1 MRQFQ
6 QLFLELG
13 NREKTPRT
21 GGIFRQ
27 ISMEIHLIGGYLHLA
42 LEPLDQID
50 KLGYLGISKG
60 ASVSISDQADT
71 DGPLVV
77 KIAGRAGD
85 MSTREL
91 LIPSVAHVDNAIAEA
106 IAIADQEVVAETFQA
121 EAEVQLV
128 DGLEIAGRFTGMM
141 DDNAGPAF
149 SFEGSA
155 DLEDR
160 VEGWLSAE
168 GADIRRNQKTTPG
181 IRAFLHG
188 QQTRYHCHGHK
199 KG

>member
-13 NREKTPRT
+13 NREKSPRT
-21 GGIFRQ
+21 GGISRQ
-27 ISMEIHLIGGYLHLA
+27 ISMEIHLVGGNLHLA

-106 IAIADQEVVAETFQA
+106 IAIADQEVVTETLQS
-121 EAEVQLV
+121 EAEVQSV
-128 DGLEIAGRFTGMM
+128 DGIEISRRLTGMM

-160 VEGWLSAE
+160 VVGRLSAE
-168 GADIRRNQKTTPG
+168 RADIRRNQETTPR
-181 IRAFLHG
+181 IRAFLQG
-188 QQTRYHCHGHK
+188 QKPRYHCHRHK